1 MSQLLLDTE
10 GFPWSNF
17 TASGRHSVV
26 LPSSSSVF
34 LAGSKCK
41 LLIRN
46 FMQPFPRKA
55 NLCAE
60 AQGEQHLLL
69 KKLCCK
75 LW

>member
-1 MSQLLLDTE
+1 MSQLLSDTE

-46 FMQPFPRKA
+46 FMQLSPEKPISVPRHRE
-55 NLCAE
+55 NSTCY
-60 AQGEQHLLL
+60 
-69 KKLCCK
+69 
-75 LW
+75 